1 MKFIEMTGKTLFDII
16 ENDGFTEN
24 DLRAVGVGEST
35 IVRVNQQ
42 GDLEVRRD
50 HGWDVIGGLLG
61 NYEQRIRKRTGL
73 DWS

>member
-1 MKFIEMTGKTLFDII
+1 MKFIEMTGKTLFEII
-16 ENDGFTEN
+16 ENDGFTED
-24 DLRAVGVGEST
+24 DLRAAGVDETT

-61 NYEQRIRKRTGL
+61 NFEQRIRKRTGL

>member
-1 MKFIEMTGKTLFDII
+1 MKFIEMTGETLFAII

-24 DLRAVGVGEST
+24 DLRAAGVKEDT

-50 HGWDVIGGLLG
+50 HGWDIIGGLLG
-61 NYEQRIRKRTGL
+61 NFEQRIKKRTGL
-73 DWS
+73 DWC